1 MMLRIG
7 VALITFALSAT
18 TAAAVSDSLS
28 RDVKDLIKSSE
39 TIPTSAANRGP
50 RAETVW
56 RWANAL
62 AMDGTPLP
70 VNLTQVATFIMRKPT
85 ASPPF
90 FDALLDAYIQEL
102 ALLERGPEA
111 LGTLRADSGPFTARS
126 YATVNQ
132 VYTVGTQ
139 EIRAGGGF
147 LLARHFMANFGVW
160 QTDQPAAPNY
170 LSIRTSNE
178 AVSFEAART
187 PVFGMHGGFRGA
199 VPGLVF
205 RVVGGAL
212 KPGDEVTITY
222 GDTSSGSPGLMMP
235 SFSSDRMPLPVYVA
249 FDTEGHFHTLPI
261 QPISVRGGALASVHG
276 FAPSIVAPGEAFKLT
291 VRAQDRYYN
300 RATGALPGW
309 KLLDEGTVLAEIPA
323 GTTAIHV
330 IDDIR
335 LQRPGV
341 HRLRVVSADGR
352 FSGDINP
359 IVVQPDPQRR
369 VYWGDTHGHSG
380 FAEGIGTAER
390 FMTWAKEDARLDYV
404 THSEHD
410 IWMDDHEWE
419 VLRQN
424 VAEHSDDSFAA
435 FLGYEWTVNNV
446 DGGHHNVLYRTAE
459 GRRRI
464 GSQNFPTLSRLY
476 EGLRATA
483 KPEDVIIIPHAHQ
496 AGDYRQ
502 SDPELEPLVE
512 IMSMHGNF
520 EWFGRMYLQHGH
532 QVGFV
537 AASDNHLS
545 QPGHSLPLGG
555 SLSQRGGLG
564 AVRAGSG
571 NRDALFDAMR
581 NLSTYATTGDRMILE
596 FSVNGSVMGSRAP
609 MTEARTIQGRAIG
622 TAPIRNVTIFRNDTV
637 LWSQDYATSS
647 RRLRSNESVTLT
659 FASSATPLQPG
670 DNPRGWRTWRGSI
683 NAQSATIAGATIPPT
698 HSPELAGVRLEDGAV
713 HFTTFSRGG
722 GSSLHLQLTDI
733 QRDASLQLSLQP
745 STEFGGAPPIYR
757 PPAPIPAFSTTVTL
771 SGATT
776 QPLLLDA
783 TAQDFTDQITVR
795 VLEDEG
801 PMEARFEVQDKHAIQ
816 GDYYFVRVTQEND
829 AMAWSSPVWVG
840 GHPTR

>member
-1 MMLRIG
+1 MLRVVVIL
-7 VALITFALSAT
+7 VTLALGAP
-18 TAAAVSDSLS
+18 AAAADSEAL
-28 RDVKDLIKSSE
+28 RRNIEQLLESSASE
-39 TIPTSAANRGP
+39 PTGAGNRGP

-56 RWANAL
+56 QWANAL
-62 AMDGTPLP
+62 AIDGTPLP
-70 VNLTQVATFIMRKPT
+70 VNLTQVATFIMRKPD
-85 ASPPF
+85 AGPPF

-102 ALLERGPEA
+102 ALLEREPEA
-111 LGTLRADSGPFTARS
+111 LGRLRADTGPFTARS
-126 YATVNQ
+126 HATIEQ
-132 VYTVGTQ
+132 VYTVGTR
-139 EIRAGGGF
+139 EIHPGGGL

-160 QTDQPAAPNY
+160 QTDRPEAPNY
-170 LSIRTSNE
+170 ISIRSSNE
-178 AVSFEAART
+178 TVSFEAGRT

-205 RVVGGAL
+205 RVAGGVL
-212 KPGDEVTITY
+212 KPGDEVTIAY
-222 GDTSSGSPGLMMP
+222 GDTASGSPGLMMP

-249 FDTEGHFHTLPI
+249 FEEDGHFHTLPI
-261 QPISVRGGALASVHG
+261 QPISVRGGAFASVHG
-276 FAPSIVAPGEAFKLT
+276 FAPSVVAPGEAFSLT

-300 RATGALPGW
+300 RATGDLPGW
-309 KLLDEGTVLAEIPA
+309 QVLNGDSVLAEIPA
-323 GTTAIHV
+323 GSTAYHV
-330 IDDIR
+330 VDNIR
-335 LQRPGV
+335 LNAAGV
-341 HRLRVVSADGR
+341 HRLRVASADGR
-352 FSGDINP
+352 ITGDINP
-359 IVVQPDPQRR
+359 IVVLPDVEQR

-410 IWMDDHEWE
+410 IWMDDFEWE

-424 VAEHSDDSFAA
+424 VARHSDDGFAA
-435 FLGYEWTVNNV
+435 FLGYEWTVDNV

-464 GSQNFPTLSRLY
+464 GSQHFPTLSRLY

-502 SDPELEPLVE
+502 SDPELEPLIE

-532 QVGFV
+532 QVGFT

-564 AVRAGSG
+564 AVRAPSGS
-571 NRDALFDAMR
+571 RDDLFDAMR

-609 MTEARTIQGRAIG
+609 MAETRTIEGRVIG
-622 TAPIRNVTIFRNDTV
+622 TAPIRNITVFRNDSV
-637 LWSQDYATSS
+637 LWTQDYATPS
-647 RRLRSNESVTLT
+647 RRLRGAEAVTLT
-659 FASSATPLQPG
+659 FNSSATPHQPG
-670 DNPRGWRTWRGSI
+670 DNPRGWRTWRGRITASDAI
-683 NAQSATIAGATIPPT
+683 IASATIPPS
-698 HSPELAGVRLEDGAV
+698 HSPDLSGVRVEEGTV
-713 HFTTFSRGG
+713 EFTTFSRGR
-722 GSSLHLQLTDI
+722 GSSLHLQLEGI
-733 QRDASLQLSLQP
+733 QRDAALNLELEPAS
-745 STEFGGAPPIYR
+745 EFGGAPPIYR
-757 PPAPIPAFSTTVTL
+757 PPAPIPAFSTTL
-771 SGATT
+771 NLGDAIP
-776 QPLLLDA
+776 QPLHVDA
-783 TAQDFTDQITVR
+783 AAQDYTDRITLR
-795 VLEDEG
+795 VLEDTG
-801 PMEARFEVQDKHAIQ
+801 PMEARFEVRDERSRQ

-840 GHPTR
+840 GYPTR